1 MSGGARR
8 GEGFRTIELADVQAA
23 AARLRSVM
31 PKTPCA
37 RSEVLSERF
46 ECDVHLKL
54 ENLQMTG
61 SFKDRGAFNC
71 VALLSEAERRAGV
84 IAASAGNHAQGLAFA
99 AQRAGV
105 RATIVMPVATPLIKV
120 TATRARG
127 ATIVLHGES
136 FDDANAEAQRMAR
149 EQGLALVPP
158 FDGDAVI
165 AGQGTV
171 ALEIL
176 EDVPEVDAV
185 IVPVGGGG
193 LAGGVGVAL
202 DALRPSARLYGVQTS
217 AVPSMRS
224 ALDAG
229 HPVLVPTARTL
240 ADGIAVRAVC
250 QRTLALAAR
259 HLDQL
264 VLVDDEEIAEA
275 VLLLLEVEKTVAEG
289 AGAAALAALC
299 SRTLPLEGKKVVVV
313 VSGGNIDVQILSRII
328 DRGLLKSGRLM
339 RLRIVIPDVPGALAE
354 LLTVVA
360 RVRANVLEVHHDRLA
375 SRSDPGLTTV
385 ELVLETRGFEHVGQ
399 VEHAIT
405 ENGWIVAG

>member
-1 MSGGARR
+1 MDPGAGPRAV
-8 GEGFRTIELADVQAA
+8 TLADVE
-23 AARLRSVM
+23 AARARLHGVI
-31 PKTPCA
+31 PKSPCA
-37 RSEVLSERF
+37 RSEALSERF
-46 ECDVHLKL
+46 ECNVYLKL

-71 VALLSEAERRAGV
+71 VALLSEAQRNAGV

-99 AQRAGV
+99 AQRRGV
-105 RATIVMPVATPLIKV
+105 NATIVMPVATPLIKV

-136 FDDANAEAQRMAR
+136 FDDAMTEAKRLAA
-149 EQGLALVPP
+149 EQGRVLVPP
-158 FDGDAVI
+158 FDDDAVI

-176 EDVPEVDAV
+176 DDVPNVDAV

-193 LAGGVGVAL
+193 LAGGMGTVLSAL
-202 DALRPSARLYGVQTS
+202 KPDALLYGVQAS
-217 AVPSMRS
+217 AVPSMQA
-224 ALDAG
+224 ALAAG

-250 QRTLALAAR
+250 PRTLALAQQ
-259 HLDQL
+259 HIDQL

-275 VLLLLEVEKTVAEG
+275 VLLLVEVEKTVAEG
-289 AGAAALAALC
+289 AGAAPMAALLG
-299 SRTLPLEGKKVVVV
+299 RTLPLEGKTVVVV
-313 VSGGNIDVQILSRII
+313 ISGGNIDVQILARII
-328 DRGLLKSGRLM
+328 DRGLVKSGRSM
-339 RLRIVIPDVPGALAE
+339 RVRVIIPDVPGALAE
-354 LLTVVA
+354 LLGVVA

-385 ELVLETRGFEHVGQ
+385 ELVLETRGFEHVAQ
-399 VEHAIT
+399 VENVIT
-405 ENGWIVAG
+405 EHGWVIAM

>member
-1 MSGGARR
+1 V
-8 GEGFRTIELADVQAA
+8 TVLPVTLADVQAA
-23 AARLRSVM
+23 RARLAGVI

-37 RSEVLSERF
+37 RSQALSERF
-46 ECDVHLKL
+46 DCELYLKL

-61 SFKDRGAFNC
+61 SFKDRGAFNA
-71 VALLSEAERRAGV
+71 VALLTDEQRRAGV

-136 FDDANAEAQRMAR
+136 FDDAAAEALRLSH
-149 EQGLALVPP
+149 EQGLVLVPP

-171 ALEIL
+171 GLEIL
-176 EDVPEVDAV
+176 EDVPGVDGV

-202 DALRPSARLYGVQTS
+202 AALRPEVKLYGAQAS
-217 AVPSMRS
+217 AVPSMYT
-224 ALDAG
+224 ALEAG
-229 HPVLVPTARTL
+229 HPVLVPPARTL

-250 QRTLALAAR
+250 PRTLALARA

-264 VLVDDEEIAEA
+264 VLVDEEEIAEA

-289 AGAAALAALC
+289 AGAAPLAALM
-299 SRTLPLEGKKVVVV
+299 SHALPLEGKTVVVV

-328 DRGLLKSGRLM
+328 DRGLVKSGRLM
-339 RLRIVIPDVPGALAE
+339 RVRVLIPDVPGALAE
-354 LLTVVA
+354 LLSEVA
-360 RVRANVLEVHHDRLA
+360 KVRANVLEVHHDRLA

-385 ELVLETRGFEHVGQ
+385 ELVLETRGFEHVAQ
-399 VEHAIT
+399 VEGAIT
-405 ENGWIVAG
+405 EHGWVVAV